1 MFNLIKKDL
10 ILQKNLLLVY
20 LLVLVLLLSSG
31 FHFGFIVVLL
41 SSLFLFNSQYYD
53 DKEKSHVLLNSLP
66 YTRKEIVSSKY
77 VGGIL
82 FALLI
87 ILLSYIG
94 SLFISEAAVA
104 SPVKTIAIGFFC
116 ILLFIS
122 ITMPIFYKFTQ
133 QFVFVAFAI
142 FFALS
147 FFVFSKLSDFINN
160 HMGELVLYISG
171 IEDSVLLLSI
181 MAVAAACYALSW
193 KLSIRIYNQRAF

>member
-77 VGGIL
+77 VGGVARQNDSHRIFL
-82 FALLI
+82 HP
-87 ILLSYIG
+87 
-94 SLFISEAAVA
+94 AVHLHHDA
-104 SPVKTIAIGFFC
+104 
-116 ILLFIS
+116 
-122 ITMPIFYKFTQ
+122 
-133 QFVFVAFAI
+133 
-142 FFALS
+142 
-147 FFVFSKLSDFINN
+147 DF
-160 HMGELVLYISG
+160 L
-171 IEDSVLLLSI
+171 
-181 MAVAAACYALSW
+181 
-193 KLSIRIYNQRAF
+193 